1 MAADTT
7 KTSVTE
13 YVNSEWIRPVIN
25 VAAKGRAVA
34 ARFCLQ
40 IDLRGKGTSTASVGQ
55 EVSDAAESG
64 LGAYDLTEAVDMA
77 NTEFETQ
84 DATVSTAEYGIKRT
98 VTDQAIEDNILGEEG
113 LFNYIV
119 MSGAKDMAIC
129 LDDDVCALLAS
140 FATTAGATGV
150 DLSLANMAAAIASLR
165 GNEMPCEDGA
175 VFVLDNQQGSDYDA
189 ALVASAGTQLANYH
203 TKPEAANGLDG
214 FLGTWAMCPIH
225 ITSLTDTANGGADV
239 AGGLFIRG
247 DEGKNPMSAALVVAT
262 SREVRVA
269 YERDESLRS
278 TKIVITQRKGAAE
291 AIDKSGVSV
300 ITDAP

>member
-1 MAADTT
+1 MAAETT
-7 KTSVTE
+7 PTSVTE

-25 VAAKGRAVA
+25 AAAKGRAQA
-34 ARFCLQ
+34 ARFALQ
-40 IDLRGKGTSTASVGQ
+40 VDLRGKGTKTAAIGQ
-55 EVSDAAESG
+55 EISDSAEGS
-64 LGAYDLTEAVDMA
+64 LGGFDLTDAVDMS

-84 DATVSTAEYGIKRT
+84 EATVSTAEYGIKRT
-98 VTDQAIEDNILGEEG
+98 VLDSTIEDNIFGEAG

-140 FATTAGATGV
+140 FATTVGTSGS
-150 DLSLANMAAAIASLR
+150 DLTLANMAQAVAALR
-165 GNEMPCEDGA
+165 NNEMPCEDGA

-203 TKPEAANGLDG
+203 TKPEEANGLDG
-214 FLGTWAMCPIH
+214 YLGTRMMCPIY
-225 ITSLTDTANGGADV
+225 ITSLTDTANAGADV

-247 DEGKNPMSAALVVAT
+247 DEGRNSMSAALVVAT

-269 YERDESLRS
+269 YERDESLRA
-278 TKIVITQRKGAAE
+278 TKVVITQRKGAAE

-300 ITDAP
+300 ITDA